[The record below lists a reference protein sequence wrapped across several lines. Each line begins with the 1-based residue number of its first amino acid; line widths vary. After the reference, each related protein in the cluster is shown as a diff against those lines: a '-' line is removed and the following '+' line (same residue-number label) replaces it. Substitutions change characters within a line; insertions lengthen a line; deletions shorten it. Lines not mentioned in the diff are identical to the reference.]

1 MAKTWLLC
9 AILVTVWLLLCTV
22 QMNFKLEQMI
32 NYMVPLV
39 SFVSDWMKLQNP
51 FPKLQMIHSSN
62 DIWLIPLQRFPIQPC
77 FGVKHGCDGNYCTRN
92 YKVV

>member
-39 SFVSDWMKLQNP
+39 SFVFDWMKLQNP

-62 DIWLIPLQRFPIQPC
+62 ALTAMFFVEDLSNKIPFK
-77 FGVKHGCDGNYCTRN
+77 FGYQVCSEK
-92 YKVV
+92 KIKM